1 MSQESRESGD
11 SRESGARR
19 GWRFLLPVGVGLVLL
34 LLSAGLFATV
44 PGELAERNAYATAP
58 PCPTGSRSD
67 ACTTTVPATV
77 NGTEDEPSGKT
88 VHHWLLVTERGTDT
102 ERRAR
107 RVRMDGSEPVYD
119 SVRAGDEV
127 ELTYWRGE
135 IRTVRFR
142 AAAQETWESPEGN
155 WRFPLGAGLF
165 LLPFALMVWWLVWWH
180 RCRYTST
187 TYNRLWQ
194 LTVAVVTGTVVSCV
208 GILGSM
214 VGRDVPNALLITAA
228 AVLPAAGLG
237 ALCAWCQQRR
247 TNRAAATVS
256 SIVPVPPTDKRCMRA
271 AVLGDVPYSVDGFDH
286 LVVGDGRPATTPDP
300 DGRVARRTLPETLVV
315 QHVRA
320 LRPDDP
326 QFWKQ
331 AFKYDAAVIECRD
344 GEHTVLIAIA
354 RRGAPLALGAL
365 VKPSSSSP
373 TTAGSGQHQHPDER
387 PTCADEHPTCADEH
401 HTSANAGRTD
411 GA

>member
-1 MSQESRESGD
+1 M
-11 SRESGARR
+11 
-19 GWRFLLPVGVGLVLL
+19 
-34 LLSAGLFATV
+34 FATV
-44 PGELAERNAYATAP
+44 PVELAKRDAYAAAP
-58 PCPTGSRSD
+58 PCPAGSRSD

-77 NGTEDEPSGKT
+77 KGKEDEPSGKT
-88 VHHWLLVTERGTDT
+88 VHRWLLVTERGTDT
-102 ERRAR
+102 DRRVR
-107 RVRMDGSEPVYD
+107 RVRMAGSEPVYD

-127 ELTYWRGE
+127 KLTYWRGE

-142 AAAQETWESPEGN
+142 TAAQETWESPEGD

-180 RCRYTST
+180 RCRYAST
-187 TYNRLWQ
+187 THHRLWQ
-194 LTVAVVTGTVVSCV
+194 LTVATVTGVVVGCV
-208 GILGSM
+208 GIFASM
-214 VGRDVPNALLITAA
+214 VGRDVPDALLITAA

-256 SIVPVPPTDKRCMRA
+256 GIVPVPPTDKRCMRA

-315 QHVRA
+315 QQVRA
-320 LRPDDP
+320 LQPEDP

-331 AFKYDAAVIECRD
+331 AFKYDAAVIECGD
-344 GEHTVLIAIA
+344 GDHTVLIAVA
-354 RRGAPLALGAL
+354 RRDAPHALGAL
-365 VKPSSSSP
+365 VTPSSSSP
-373 TTAGSGQHQHPDER
+373 TTTGSGQHKHRDER
-387 PTCADEHPTCADEH
+387 HACANERHACANEH

-411 GA
+411 DA